1 MSITQSKVRITVH
14 TTPCKYC
21 STVVMLAF
29 DREYTVFPYKN
40 LRGGIS
46 VTIYIGLNRK
56 EKRKTDDS
64 DILSMHYNHLNIFKF
79 KCWTTSIGHKIYV
92 FPTEYLK

>member
-21 STVVMLAF
+21 STEVMLAF
-29 DREYTVFPYKN
+29 DRDYTVFPYKN

-64 DILSMHYNHLNIFKF
+64 DILSMHYM
-79 KCWTTSIGHKIYV
+79 
-92 FPTEYLK
+92 